1 MRSRFNLIALASIFV
16 LIVSAFSTSAGRGQT
31 PPTPDGLIQTT
42 LDEAMQQVSP
52 GSPQDWQIYYH
63 AATGK
68 VRFLG
73 TRSGAAIPQPAPL
86 AAGATAETAARS
98 FLAAQGEL
106 FGLKDAENQL
116 ELMRQQSTED
126 GRSFVRFQQVQQGLP
141 VLAGELV
148 VQLDPALNV
157 ISVSGEISPFDEPT
171 LYNTAIF
178 VPRVDADAAQR
189 TAIEAIAKAYA
200 LPGEELQASTP
211 ELWIYNPALLDA
223 QQEQENRLV
232 WRIEVTAP
240 ERGDI
245 RELVLVDASTGYVAL
260 HFSQIDTARSRLIY
274 NNQNNASYGLP
285 GNGPVRIEGGAAT
298 GNLEVDNAYDYL
310 GFTYDYYN
318 TNFGRDGIDGVGMP
332 LVATVLYCPSS
343 TSCPFANAFWNG
355 TQMVFGQGFAAADD
369 IVAHELT
376 HGVTEHESHLYYY
389 MQSGAINEA
398 LSDIFGEFVDL
409 SYTNGRDND
418 SAEVAWLH
426 GEDLVGGA
434 NRSMKDP
441 TLYGDPDRMGSPN
454 YYCGSNDSGGVHT
467 NSGVANKAAFLMTA
481 GETFNGY
488 TVSGIGI
495 PKSARIWYETQRY
508 LLTSGS
514 DYQDLGVLLSQACT
528 SLIGTASITSADCN
542 AVREAVAATEMN
554 LQPGSCTAYDTPMCA
569 LVGIDSS
576 FNGTA
581 PGWYSAAGAW
591 YVNDEVLYT
600 TGAGAGTSATAFYNQ
615 TFQDID
621 YQVSLRRYGDSGAI
635 HGVVV
640 RGEPL
645 PLGDMNLWHSG
656 YGFFINRNGYFD
668 VLRFDD
674 GHYTTLQ
681 PWTIHE
687 AINTGDAWNTLR
699 VMAQGPRL
707 DFYVNDR
714 LIWSG
719 SDATHRSGNAG
730 VLMYNSNAT
739 GNRLEVDW
747 AALYHGTPQ
756 YLFYDDFENPVSA
769 RWGLGAIS
777 GTNTWYYPQSNNP
790 FGRDT
795 TYGSLGYNLWGYANV
810 GPSDYYAQMNAGVS
824 LPASSSVFMYFR
836 QSYTFEQNYDGG
848 VLEYT
853 TGGGWTDAAGLF
865 DAGSYNGAI
874 DPGSSNPLAGRSAF
888 TGNSNGL
895 RSSRLNLSDLAGQT
909 ARFRFRI
916 GTDHSIDNYGWCID
930 DVRIYTC
937 QAQTAPPVFLPLTMR
952 SATSAAI
959 PMHFSFNGASSG
971 WPVVA
976 GTWLTDGSHQ
986 YSNGQAGAFVSI
998 HHPQNFSDVSLT
1010 LRVLRSGCHT
1020 CAVNLIVRGVPTPL
1034 GNQNRW
1040 YSYISFQIS
1049 NDGQYSVYKRVR
1061 GGSATALQPWTSSSA
1076 IHQSGAYGDEWNVLR
1091 VIDFGDS
1098 LFFYINGQLVW
1109 SGSDAT
1115 LTSGEV
1121 GFSMYS
1127 DSSPWNLAQVD
1138 WATIDWANAATTFGA
1153 ISPEQQALNDAAW
1166 QQAARSETGAP

>member
-1 MRSRFNLIALASIFV
+1 MGGKSNLIALASIFV
-16 LIVSAFSTSAGRGQT
+16 LVISAFSTSAGRGQT
-31 PPTPDGLIQTT
+31 PPDPDGLVQPQTF
-42 LDEAMQQVSP
+42 ESAQQVGP
-52 GSPQDWQIYYH
+52 GDPQDWQVYRH

-68 VRFLG
+68 VRFLS
-73 TRSGAAIPQPAPL
+73 TLSGAAIPQPTPL
-86 AAGATAETAARS
+86 AAGATDEEAALS
-98 FLAAQGEL
+98 FLAARGEL
-106 FGLKDAENQL
+106 FGLEDAANQL
-116 ELMRQQSTED
+116 RLMKQQTTED
-126 GRSFVRFQQVQQGLP
+126 ARSFVRFQQVQQGIP
-141 VLAGELV
+141 VMAGELV
-148 VQLDPALNV
+148 VQLDAAKNV
-157 ISVSGEISPFDEPT
+157 ISINGEISPFDGST
-171 LYNTAIF
+171 
-178 VPRVDADAAQR
+178 PRATVDLRPRIDADAAQR
-189 TAIEAIAKAYA
+189 TAVEVTAKAYA
-200 LPGEELQASTP
+200 IPSEQLQASEP
-211 ELWIYNPALLDA
+211 QLWIYNPALLDA
-223 QQEQENRLV
+223 QQEVENRLV

-240 ERGDI
+240 ERGDVC
-245 RELVLVDASTGYVAL
+245 ELVLVDARAGYVAL
-260 HFSQIDTARSRLIY
+260 HFSQIDAARTRLIY
-274 NNQNNASYGLP
+274 NNQNDTSYGLP
-285 GNGPVRIEGGAAT
+285 GYGPVRTEGGAAS

-318 TNFGRDGIDGVGMP
+318 TNFGRDSIDGAGVP

-343 TSCPFANAFWNG
+343 TSCPFANAFWDG
-355 TQMVFGQGFAAADD
+355 TQMVFGQGFTAADD

-426 GEDLVGGA
+426 GEDLAGGA

-441 TLYGDPDRMGSPN
+441 TVYGDPDRMGSPN
-454 YYCGSNDSGGVHT
+454 YYCGSSDNGGVHT
-467 NSGVANKAAFLMTA
+467 NSGVANKAAYLIAA
-481 GETFNGY
+481 GGTFNDH
-488 TVSGIGI
+488 TIAGIGI
-495 PKSARIWYETQRY
+495 TKSARIWYETQQH

-528 SLIGTASITSADCN
+528 SLIGTASITPADCN
-542 AVREAVAATEMN
+542 SVREAVAATEMHS
-554 LQPGSCTAYDTPMCA
+554 QPGSCPATDA
-569 LVGIDSS
+569 LLCSLYGISSS
-576 FNGTA
+576 FSGSA

-591 YVNDEVLYT
+591 YVNDDVLYT

-621 YQVSLRRYGDSGAI
+621 YRVSLRRYGDPGAI

-656 YGFFINRNGYFD
+656 YGFFINRNGSLD

-674 GHYTTLQ
+674 GAYTVLQ
-681 PWTIHE
+681 SWISND
-687 AINTGDAWNTLR
+687 AIQTGDAWNMLR
-699 VMAQGPRL
+699 VVAQGPRL
-707 DFYVNDR
+707 EFYVNNE

-719 SDATHRSGNAG
+719 SDSRYRSGKAG
-730 VLMYNSNAT
+730 VLIYTTNAT

-747 AALYHGTPQ
+747 ATLYHGTPQ

-769 RWGLGAIS
+769 RWGFGANS
-777 GTNTWYYPQSNNP
+777 GNNTWYYPQTNNP
-790 FGRDT
+790 FGLDT

-836 QSYTFEQNYDGG
+836 QSYAFEQNYDGG

-853 TGGGWTDAAGLF
+853 TGSGWTDAASLF

-874 DPGSSNPLAGRSAF
+874 DPGSSNPLAGRFAF
-888 TGNSNGL
+888 TGNSSGL

-909 ARFRFRI
+909 VRFRFRI
-916 GTDHSIDNYGWCID
+916 GTDHSLDNYGWCID

-952 SATSAAI
+952 SASPAATPI
-959 PMHFSFNGASSG
+959 HFSFNGDSPG
-971 WPVVA
+971 WPAVA
-976 GTWLTDGSHQ
+976 GTWLMDGSHQ
-986 YSNGQAGAFVSI
+986 YSRGQANALVSM
-998 HHPQNFSDVSLT
+998 HYPQNFSDVSIT
-1010 LRVLRSGCHT
+1010 LRALRSGCRN
-1020 CAVNLIVRGVPTPL
+1020 CAINLIVRGAPTPL
-1034 GNQNRW
+1034 GSQNRW

-1061 GGSATALQPWTSSSA
+1061 GGSSTVLQPWTSSSA
-1076 IHQSGAYGDEWNVLR
+1076 IRQSGAYGDDWNVLR

-1109 SGSDAT
+1109 SGSDTT

-1127 DSSPWNLAQVD
+1127 DISVWNLAQVD

-1166 QQAARSETGAP
+1166 QQADRSETGAP